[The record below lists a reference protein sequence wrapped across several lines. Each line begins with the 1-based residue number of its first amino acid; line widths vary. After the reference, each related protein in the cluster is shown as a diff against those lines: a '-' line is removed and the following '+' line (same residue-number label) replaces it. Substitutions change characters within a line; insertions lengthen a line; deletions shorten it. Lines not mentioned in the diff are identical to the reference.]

1 MPITPEALG
10 QRLRSAREAVGLT
23 QEASAE
29 ALDVSRPAISELEA
43 GHRRVSSLEL
53 ARLAQL
59 YGREP
64 TDLLAAEFSE
74 ADPLRALFRAQPSL
88 ELNDEL
94 RQVLL
99 TWRRRAR
106 ALTELESKLD
116 LPRRLC
122 TAGQYPGNALTS
134 RWDAIQQGER
144 LAEEER
150 ARLGLGRAPAPDL
163 PMLLESQGVRTALV
177 SLPDDISGLTLQ
189 ERSQDLMILVNAGHA
204 ATRHRFSFAHEYAH
218 VLIDRERGS
227 IVSRA
232 GDRDELIE
240 MRANSFA
247 AGFLM
252 PPDGVL
258 EFVRELGKGH
268 GSREAAMVYDDSG
281 DQAIRAESRSTPG
294 SQALQMHD
302 ADLAARYFGVSR
314 IAMIYRFKTLG
325 LIRQPQLESLKRA
338 EQERW
343 DREMAEQEKHET
355 RAWETA
361 ELTAFQRRFI
371 ATALEAYR
379 REIISRG
386 KLVELGRLI
395 ELGQVAMDELVA
407 DAAAIDQELEG

>member
-1 MPITPEALG
+1 MPISPEILG

-23 QEASAE
+23 QESSAA
-29 ALDVSRPAISELEA
+29 ALELSRPAISELEA
-43 GHRRVSSLEL
+43 GRRRVSSLEL

-59 YGREP
+59 YGREA
-64 TDLLAAEFSE
+64 TELLAPAFSE

-94 RQVLL
+94 RQILL
-99 TWRRRAR
+99 AWRHRAR
-106 ALTELESKLD
+106 ALTDLEAKLE

-122 TAGQYPGNALTS
+122 TAGQYPGNALSS

-150 ARLGLGRAPAPDL
+150 ARLGLGRAPAPEL

-177 SLPDDISGLTLQ
+177 PLPDDISGLTLQ
-189 ERSQDLMILVNAGHA
+189 ERAQDLMILVNAGHA
-204 ATRHRFSFAHEYAH
+204 TTRHRFSFAHEYAH

-252 PPDGVL
+252 PPDGVI
-258 EFVRELGKGH
+258 EFVRELGKGR
-268 GSREAAMVYDDSG
+268 GSRDSAMVFDESLG
-281 DQAIRAESRSTPG
+281 SPLRVEGRAAPG
-294 SQALQMHD
+294 SQDLQTYD
-302 ADLAARYFGVSR
+302 AELAARYFGVSR

-325 LIRQPQLESLKRA
+325 LIKQPHLEALRA
-338 EQERW
+338 AEELRW
-343 DREMAEQEKHET
+343 QVEIEQEKQQP
-355 RAWETA
+355 RASSSD
-361 ELTAFQRRFI
+361 LTAFQQRFRT
-371 ATALEAYR
+371 TALEAYR

-386 KLVELGRLI
+386 KLVELGHLI
-395 ELGQVAMDELVA
+395 ELREVAMAALLA
-407 DAAAIDQELEG
+407 DAASMDQEADS